1 MKKHH
6 GVLWYIMVFP
16 FIAPFYIVYYM
27 FLFSIYTIL
36 FIIQLPFQIF
46 RIAFYQVARLL
57 KIPTTSEK
65 SVSSGLEYEQY
76 CVDYLNKHGYH
87 NAKATKASGDHG
99 VDVIAFKRRKKYA
112 VQCKYY
118 SSPVG
123 NKAIQEVYTGMTLYD
138 CDYGIVITNST
149 FTKQAKD
156 EASKLGVKLMPM
168 VEPQGKLFPLKNL
181 IAFIAFALFLVY
193 PKEVFIFF
201 SIIVFIILTAYLI
214 RNLYRKTKSTVSEQ
228 RDENSC
234 DYEGISDTDIDLEI
248 PSEHSDYSLNNN
260 SIFPNIDAILAHTPE
275 NNEADKTFNEN
286 TPISNDQNQ
295 STISHSNLSYDEL
308 ERYMVMCNAQL
319 EHEDE
324 MNQYK

>member
-6 GVLWYIMVFP
+6 GVLWYITVFP

-46 RIAFYQVARLL
+46 RMAFYQIARLL

-65 SVSSGLEYEQY
+65 SISNGLEYEQY
-76 CVDYLNKHGYH
+76 CADYLNKHGYH
-87 NAKATKASGDHG
+87 DAKTTKASGDHG
-99 VDVIAFKRRKKYA
+99 VDVIAFKRGKKYA

-123 NKAIQEVYTGMTLYD
+123 NKAIQEVYTGMALYD

-168 VEPQGKLFPLKNL
+168 IEQQGKLFPFKTL
-181 IAFIAFALFLVY
+181 IAFITFALFLAY

-201 SIIVFIILTAYLI
+201 SIIVFIILTAYLV
-214 RNLYRKTKSTVSEQ
+214 RKLYQKTKSTVSEQ

-234 DYEGISDTDIDLEI
+234 DSESIIDPDIDFEI
-248 PSEHSDYSLNNN
+248 PSGHSNYSLNNN
-260 SIFPNIDAILAHTPE
+260 SIFPDIDAILTRTLE
-275 NNEADKTFNEN
+275 NNEVGETFNEN
-286 TPISNDQNQ
+286 TSISNDRNR
-295 STISHSNLSYDEL
+295 STISHSDLSYDEL

-324 MNQYK
+324 MNQYN

>member
-1 MKKHH
+1 
-6 GVLWYIMVFP
+6 MV
-16 FIAPFYIVYYM
+16 
-27 FLFSIYTIL
+27 
-36 FIIQLPFQIF
+36 
-46 RIAFYQVARLL
+46 FYQVAYLL
-57 KIPTTSEK
+57 KLPITSDK
-65 SVSSGLEYEQY
+65 SVSNGLEYEQY
-76 CVDYLNKHGYH
+76 CADYLNKHGYH
-87 NAKATKASGDHG
+87 DAKATKASGDHG
-99 VDVIAFKRRKKYA
+99 VDVIAYKRGKKYA

-123 NKAIQEVYTGMTLYD
+123 NKAIQEVYTGVALYD

-168 VEPQGKLFPLKNL
+168 IEPQGKLFPLKTL
-181 IAFIAFALFLVY
+181 IAFIAFVLFLAY

-201 SIIVFIILTAYLI
+201 SIIVFIILTAYLV
-214 RNLYRKTKSTVSEQ
+214 RMLYQKTKSTVSEQ

-234 DYEGISDTDIDLEI
+234 DYESIIDTDIDAEI

-260 SIFPNIDAILAHTPE
+260 SIFPDIDTILARTLE
-275 NNEADKTFNEN
+275 NNEGDKTFNEN
-286 TPISNDQNQ
+286 TSISNDQNR
-295 STISHSNLSYDEL
+295 STISHSDLSYDEL

>member
-1 MKKHH
+1 
-6 GVLWYIMVFP
+6 
-16 FIAPFYIVYYM
+16 
-27 FLFSIYTIL
+27 
-36 FIIQLPFQIF
+36 
-46 RIAFYQVARLL
+46 
-57 KIPTTSEK
+57 
-65 SVSSGLEYEQY
+65 
-76 CVDYLNKHGYH
+76 
-87 NAKATKASGDHG
+87 
-99 VDVIAFKRRKKYA
+99 
-112 VQCKYY
+112 
-118 SSPVG
+118 
-123 NKAIQEVYTGMTLYD
+123 MTLYD

-248 PSEHSDYSLNNN
+248 PSEHS
-260 SIFPNIDAILAHTPE
+260 E
-275 NNEADKTFNEN
+275 
-286 TPISNDQNQ
+286 NQ

>member
-46 RIAFYQVARLL
+46 RMAFYQIARLL

-65 SVSSGLEYEQY
+65 SVSNGLEYEQY
-76 CVDYLNKHGYH
+76 CADYLNKHGYH
-87 NAKATKASGDHG
+87 DAKTTKASGDHG
-99 VDVIAFKRRKKYA
+99 VDVIAFKRGKKYA

-123 NKAIQEVYTGMTLYD
+123 NKAIQEVYTGMALYD

-168 VEPQGKLFPLKNL
+168 IEPQGKLFPLKTL
-181 IAFIAFALFLVY
+181 IAFIAFVLFLAY
-193 PKEVFIFF
+193 PKEAFIFF
-201 SIIVFIILTAYLI
+201 SIIVFIIITAYLV
-214 RNLYRKTKSTVSEQ
+214 RKLYQKTKSTVSEQ
-228 RDENSC
+228 IDENSR
-234 DYEGISDTDIDLEI
+234 DYESIIDTDIDSEI
-248 PSEHSDYSLNNN
+248 SSEHSDYSLNNN
-260 SIFPNIDAILAHTPE
+260 RIFPDIDAILARTVE
-275 NNEADKTFNEN
+275 NNEGDRTFNEN
-286 TPISNDQNQ
+286 TSISNDQNR
-295 STISHSNLSYDEL
+295 STISHSDLSYDEL
-308 ERYMVMCNAQL
+308 ERYMIMCNAQL

>member
-46 RIAFYQVARLL
+46 RMAFYQIARLL

-65 SVSSGLEYEQY
+65 SISNGLEYEQY
-76 CVDYLNKHGYH
+76 CADYLNKHGYH
-87 NAKATKASGDHG
+87 DAKTTKASGDHG
-99 VDVIAFKRRKKYA
+99 VDVIAFKRGKKYA

-123 NKAIQEVYTGMTLYD
+123 NKAIQEVYTGMALYD

-168 VEPQGKLFPLKNL
+168 IEPQGKLFPFKAL
-181 IAFIAFALFLVY
+181 IAFITFALFLAY

-201 SIIVFIILTAYLI
+201 SIIVFIILTAYLV
-214 RNLYRKTKSTVSEQ
+214 RKLYQKTKSTVSEQ

-234 DYEGISDTDIDLEI
+234 DSESIIDPDIDFEI
-248 PSEHSDYSLNNN
+248 PSGHSNYSLNNN
-260 SIFPNIDAILAHTPE
+260 SIFPDIDAILTRTLE
-275 NNEADKTFNEN
+275 NNEVGETFHEN
-286 TPISNDQNQ
+286 TAISNDRNR
-295 STISHSNLSYDEL
+295 STISHSDLSYDEL

-324 MNQYK
+324 MNQYN

>member
-46 RIAFYQVARLL
+46 RMAFYQIARLL

-65 SVSSGLEYEQY
+65 SVSNGLEYEQY
-76 CVDYLNKHGYH
+76 CADYLSKHGYH
-87 NAKATKASGDHG
+87 DAKTTKASGDHG
-99 VDVIAFKRRKKYA
+99 VDVIAFKRGKKYA

-123 NKAIQEVYTGMTLYD
+123 NKAIQEVYTGMALYD

-168 VEPQGKLFPLKNL
+168 IEPQGKLFPLKTL
-181 IAFIAFALFLVY
+181 IAFIAFVLFLAY
-193 PKEVFIFF
+193 PKEAFIFF
-201 SIIVFIILTAYLI
+201 SIIVFIIITAYLV
-214 RNLYRKTKSTVSEQ
+214 RKLYQKTKSTVSEQ
-228 RDENSC
+228 IDENSR
-234 DYEGISDTDIDLEI
+234 DYESIIDTDIDSEI
-248 PSEHSDYSLNNN
+248 SSEHSDYSLNNN
-260 SIFPNIDAILAHTPE
+260 RIFPDIDAILARTVE
-275 NNEADKTFNEN
+275 NNEGDRTFNEN
-286 TPISNDQNQ
+286 TSISNDQNR
-295 STISHSNLSYDEL
+295 STISHSDLSYDEL
-308 ERYMVMCNAQL
+308 ERYMIMCNAQL

>member
-1 MKKHH
+1 MNKRH
-6 GVLWYIMVFP
+6 GILWYFTIFP
-16 FIAPFYIVYYM
+16 FIMPFYIVYY
-27 FLFSIYTIL
+27 LFVFSAYLILYT
-36 FIIQLPFQIF
+36 IQLPFRIFQVCFNQILK
-46 RIAFYQVARLL
+46 AL
-57 KIPTTSEK
+57 KISTKHSNK
-65 SVSSGLEYEQY
+65 VDNGIEYEHF
-76 CVDYLNKHGYH
+76 CADYLNHHGYRD
-87 NAKATKASGDHG
+87 AKTTKASGDHG
-99 VDVIAFKRRKKYA
+99 VDVVAYKRGKKYA
-112 VQCKYY
+112 AQCKYY

-260 SIFPNIDAILAHTPE
+260 SIFPNIDAILARTPE

-286 TPISNDQNQ
+286 TSISNDQNQ